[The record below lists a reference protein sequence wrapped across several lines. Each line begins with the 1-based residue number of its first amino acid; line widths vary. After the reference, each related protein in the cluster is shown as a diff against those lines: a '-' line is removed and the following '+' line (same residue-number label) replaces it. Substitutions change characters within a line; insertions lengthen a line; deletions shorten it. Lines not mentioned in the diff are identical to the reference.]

1 MHNAKSVSVEFRKS
15 RKNRNKIRKYFSL
28 FIRGPEVEN
37 LVNCQLV
44 SWLPIARRSAAVH
57 SRAGGVVTS
66 LASCSALCTATR
78 LSWPSWLQDLF
89 SIMDCPPDGPDCP
102 QDWPDCPQDW
112 PDCPPDWPDCSQDWP
127 DCSQDWPTSSS
138 DRLRRGSLLLFST
151 CPPLVEVSTSAC
163 PPDRRMLMAD
173 SR

>member
-1 MHNAKSVSVEFRKS
+1 MSRDFRPHFLILQPIKAPDKVFSNSVSISPRYSVIKLDIFLSVVECTPRRPAPWYNAQRQVSVEFRKS

-78 LSWPSWLQDLF
+78 LS
-89 SIMDCPPDGPDCP
+89 
-102 QDWPDCPQDW
+102 
-112 PDCPPDWPDCSQDWP
+112 
-127 DCSQDWPTSSS
+127 
-138 DRLRRGSLLLFST
+138 
-151 CPPLVEVSTSAC
+151 
-163 PPDRRMLMAD
+163 
-173 SR
+173 